1 MRRLRQSTIRAP
13 DVAAVRRLRESRMRA
28 PRCGSC
34 EEGAEKHGALPV
46 RDGRRSRGSA
56 CSG

>member
-28 PRCGSC
+28 PRCGSSGD
-34 EEGAEKHGALPV
+34 EAEAGQGESPQMWQL
-46 RDGRRSRGSA
+46 
-56 CSG
+56 